1 MSPEDRVRYIHHYL
15 KYDLQRE
22 IMRSTKKDYSK
33 FCRLLSPEL
42 SQKVY
47 NGSIAV
53 TEHILKLSCNSV
65 EIP

>member
-1 MSPEDRVRYIHHYL
+1 MSPEYRGRYIHHYL

-22 IMRSTKKDYSK
+22 IMRPRKKDYSK
-33 FCRLLSPEL
+33 VCGLLSPEL

-53 TEHILKLSCNSV
+53 VEHSLKLSYNSV